1 MFDSLATCKQFP
13 LVGHKIRRL
22 NTCCPMLHL
31 IYAAHPLCGT
41 LGIPCPVEE
50 IIIIIKVHVLVA
62 ITAKIDFLHIL
73 ESRLRG
79 WFCLK
84 EGEGVSDEVDK
95 GMGLL
100 LFEVLIGRGCRVGL
114 QVVVLRLPRVNT
126 EA

>member
-1 MFDSLATCKQFP
+1 MFDSLATGKQFP

-22 NTCCPMLHL
+22 NSCGPMLHL

-62 ITAKIDFLHIL
+62 DTAKIEILHIL
-73 ESRLRG
+73 QSRLRG
-79 WFCLK
+79 WFCLE
-84 EGEGVSDEVDK
+84 EGEGVSDKVDK
-95 GMGLL
+95 GMWLL
-100 LFEVLIGRGCRVGL
+100 LFEVFIGRGRRVSL
-114 QVVVLRLPRVNT
+114 QVVMLRLPRVNN